1 MLLVETGPSR
11 PEVKSHYLIRR
22 VEAPV
27 HNSPTPEP
35 ASKTLRLPK
44 KGIRMSVE
52 SIVAAHLE
60 VWNAPAGPAREKA
73 IAQVYTADV
82 VANEP
87 GERLSG
93 HAGVEQAVAAL
104 QAQLAGMAITR
115 SGPLQEVQD
124 LVTYPFTIGAEGGPT
139 IVSGR
144 DVLIIRDGKVSS
156 LFVLID
162 S

>member
-1 MLLVETGPSR
+1 
-11 PEVKSHYLIRR
+11 
-22 VEAPV
+22 
-27 HNSPTPEP
+27 
-35 ASKTLRLPK
+35 LPK
-44 KGIRMSVE
+44 KGIRVSVE

-82 VANEP
+82 AVGEP
-87 GERLSG
+87 GERLTG
-93 HAGVEQAVAAL
+93 HAGVEQAIAAL
-104 QAQLAGMAITR
+104 QAQLPGMAITR
-115 SGPLQEVQD
+115 SAPLQEAQD
-124 LVTYPFTIGAEGGPT
+124 LVTYPFTIGPEGGPT

-156 LFVLID
+156 LYVLID